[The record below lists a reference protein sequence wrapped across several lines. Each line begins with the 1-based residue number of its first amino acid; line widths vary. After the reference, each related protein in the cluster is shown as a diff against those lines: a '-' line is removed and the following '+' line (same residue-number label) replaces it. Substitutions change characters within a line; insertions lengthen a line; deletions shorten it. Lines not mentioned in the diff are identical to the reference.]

1 MYKLLLVI
9 LLLMARMADAQ
20 TPDSAGSMIPHP
32 ADSSTVTVLKDP
44 RVDQLVRKQ
53 IEINEAT
60 TRDSRRFVQGWRIQV
75 INSPDRSKVF
85 AAKATMLQEFP
96 DWKAYLLYSSPN
108 YKLRVGNFKT
118 QEEAEDAV
126 KQISRIFPAGVYVI
140 PDVIELKLTDLP
152 KADTTNP

>member
-1 MYKLLLVI
+1 
-9 LLLMARMADAQ
+9 MAVAQ
-20 TPDSAGSMIPHP
+20 TPDSGIAMILHP

-44 RVDQLVRKQ
+44 RIDLLVRKQ

-75 INSPDRSKVF
+75 INSPDRGKVF

-126 KQISRIFPAGVYVI
+126 KQISKIFPSGIYVI

>member
-9 LLLMARMADAQ
+9 LLFTVQAAVAQ
-20 TPDSAGSMIPHP
+20 TPDSGIAMILHP

-44 RVDQLVRKQ
+44 RIDLLVRKQ

-126 KQISRIFPAGVYVI
+126 KQISRIFPSGVYVI

-152 KADTTNP
+152 KMDTTNP

>member
-1 MYKLLLVI
+1 
-9 LLLMARMADAQ
+9 MAVAQ
-20 TPDSAGSMIPHP
+20 TPDSGIAMILHP

-44 RVDQLVRKQ
+44 RIDLLVRKQ

-126 KQISRIFPAGVYVI
+126 KQISKIFPSGIYVI

>member
-1 MYKLLLVI
+1 MYKLLLII
-9 LLLMARMADAQ
+9 LLLTARRAVAQ
-20 TPDSAGSMIPHP
+20 TPDSGVAMILHP
-32 ADSSTVTVLKDP
+32 ADSSTVTILKDP
-44 RVDQLVRKQ
+44 RIDQLVRKQ

-126 KQISRIFPAGVYVI
+126 KQISRLFPSGIYII

>member
-1 MYKLLLVI
+1 MYKLLLII
-9 LLLMARMADAQ
+9 LLLTARRAVAQ
-20 TPDSAGSMIPHP
+20 TPDSGVAMILHP
-32 ADSSTVTVLKDP
+32 ADSSTVTILKDP
-44 RVDQLVRKQ
+44 RIDQLVRKQ

-75 INSPDRSKVF
+75 INSPDRGKVF

-126 KQISRIFPAGVYVI
+126 KQISRIFPSGIYVI

>member
-1 MYKLLLVI
+1 MIMYKLLLII
-9 LLLMARMADAQ
+9 LLLTARMAVAQ
-20 TPDSAGSMIPHP
+20 TPDSGIAMILHP

-44 RVDQLVRKQ
+44 RIDLLVRKQ

-96 DWKAYLLYSSPN
+96 DWKAYLLYSSP
-108 YKLRVGNFKT
+108 
-118 QEEAEDAV
+118 
-126 KQISRIFPAGVYVI
+126 
-140 PDVIELKLTDLP
+140 
-152 KADTTNP
+152 

>member
-1 MYKLLLVI
+1 MYKLLLII
-9 LLLMARMADAQ
+9 LLLTARMAVAQ
-20 TPDSAGSMIPHP
+20 TPDSGIAMILHP

-44 RVDQLVRKQ
+44 RIDLLVRKQ

-75 INSPDRSKVF
+75 INSPDRGKVF

-126 KQISRIFPAGVYVI
+126 KQISKIFPSGIYVI